1 MRRPLKHLDQPNDS
15 VLSTVLNCCHVSF
28 SEPLYTA
35 MILKQTNVLEPIRP
49 TVRAVIYRSGD
60 LLVQVKQKRGSAAYL
75 TLPGG
80 KQDPGETAAEALIRE
95 CAEEVGTT
103 VTVGPLLHVAEVFKT
118 KADGKRH
125 QLELLFA
132 CEVSD
137 NYVPVM
143 GPHPDPSQV
152 GTTWASPASRAA
164 EFRPAYAAALTDTA
178 PVYLGVFDG

>member
-1 MRRPLKHLDQPNDS
+1 M
-15 VLSTVLNCCHVSF
+15 T
-28 SEPLYTA
+28 
-35 MILKQTNVLEPIRP
+35 LKQTKVLEPIRP
-49 TVRAVIYRSGD
+49 TVRAVIFRNGD

-80 KQDPGETAAEALIRE
+80 KQDPGETAEEALIRE

-118 KADGKRH
+118 KTEGKRH

-132 CEVSD
+132 CEVPD
-137 NYVPVM
+137 DYVPVT

-152 GTTWASPASRAA
+152 GTIWASPATRAA
-164 EFRPAYAAALTDTA
+164 DFRPAYAAALTTSA
-178 PVYLGVFDG
+178 PVYLGVFDD